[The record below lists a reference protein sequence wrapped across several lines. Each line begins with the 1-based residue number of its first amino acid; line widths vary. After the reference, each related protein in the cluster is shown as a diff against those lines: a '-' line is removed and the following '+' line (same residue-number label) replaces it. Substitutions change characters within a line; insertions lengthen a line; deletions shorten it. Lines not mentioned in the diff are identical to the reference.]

1 MEENSTPR
9 YIKIAT
15 DIASKIANN
24 IYKEGTVLKGRT
36 VLASFYNVSPETVR
50 KAINIL
56 EKHKIVELKRG
67 VGIIVRSILH
77 AREFEISNQKET
89 IASLKYNQLE
99 DLFKKKAQIDLEIEN
114 KLKDF
119 YESIRYQSK
128 EKLNLAEI
136 NIPTNSWII
145 GKSIQETNFYNYTE
159 ATIVAINKKDGNI
172 INSPGPNYIFEQDD
186 RLIFNCKDDKT
197 FDRVTYYL
205 VYSNN

>member
-89 IASLKYNQLE
+89 IDSLKYNQLE
-99 DLFKKKAQIDLEIEN
+99 VLFKKKAQIDLEIEN
-114 KLKDF
+114 K
-119 YESIRYQSK
+119 
-128 EKLNLAEI
+128 
-136 NIPTNSWII
+136 
-145 GKSIQETNFYNYTE
+145 
-159 ATIVAINKKDGNI
+159 
-172 INSPGPNYIFEQDD
+172 
-186 RLIFNCKDDKT
+186 
-197 FDRVTYYL
+197 
-205 VYSNN
+205 